1 LPNNTTTDPRVSP
14 GPTQTSRR
22 VRRSLV
28 LLRWGSLIAP
38 LVLFAAFAVTAWNR
52 LETEAMREAS
62 RRSELIVEYVRR
74 TVEGQ
79 ELLLTAADEAHGR
92 LSFGSDI
99 EGRMHRFLAALT
111 GASGW
116 DSVSLIG
123 PDGATMLSSES
134 YPVSGRFATPEYVAG
149 ISRSG
154 LFIDRLNLGRTKLL
168 ILALRDDDA
177 PEPGIWLA
185 KVDVAPIEDF
195 LRNIAGGSGRDAASV
210 MRADGRVLLRNLPM
224 ADDLQLTADTMVMRK
239 IATSDVASYET
250 VSAIDGVD
258 RIYSTRRVGDLPL
271 YANFGMA
278 VGGIRAAWLRQVMLA
293 AGLLGSFGA
302 IGYGVARHAARAL
315 ETETAR
321 AAHDFD
327 RKLLVEAQKTAASR
341 ETMLREL
348 NHRINNNLQMIQS
361 LIRLQKTR
369 EAGPDLDEISARI
382 LAIARIHDLLYQSGS
397 SFHVDLAALL
407 QSVASNSALV
417 PPERGIAVECE
428 LERVEADARV
438 ATPLALCVTE
448 LVTNAVKHAFGPE
461 GGTIAIGLRAIDGGA
476 AAEVMVSDD
485 GRGLPQ
491 TSGRSSG
498 ARLIAALVVQ
508 IGGSLE
514 MTPLREDAE
523 RPGARARIVF
533 PLAVKEA

>member
-1 LPNNTTTDPRVSP
+1 MSSNTTTDPRVSP

-38 LVLFAAFAVTAWNR
+38 LLLFAAFAVTSWNR
-52 LETEAMREAS
+52 LETDATREAS
-62 RRSELIVEYVRR
+62 RRSELIVEYIRR

-79 ELLLTAADEAHGR
+79 ELLLTAANEAHGR
-92 LSFGSDI
+92 LSFGPDI

-123 PDGATMLSSES
+123 QDGAYLVTSEAFPSS
-134 YPVSGRFATPEYVAG
+134 RFFATPDYVAR
-149 ISRSG
+149 ISQTEM
-154 LFIDRLNLGRTKLL
+154 FIDRLNLGRTKLL
-168 ILALRDDDA
+168 VLAMRDDDA
-177 PEPGIWLA
+177 PAPGIWVA
-185 KVDVAPIEDF
+185 KIDVAPIEDF
-195 LRNIAGGSGRDAASV
+195 LRNIAGGSGRDSASV
-210 MRADGRVLLRNLPM
+210 MRADGRLLLRNLPLEG
-224 ADDLQLTADTMVMRK
+224 DLTLAPTTAVMQAIATADV
-239 IATSDVASYET
+239 ATYET
-250 VSAIDGVD
+250 EAAADGVR
-258 RIYSTRRVGDLPL
+258 RIYSTRRISDLPI

-278 VGGIRAAWLRQVMLA
+278 VQGVREAWMRQVMLA
-293 AGLLGSFGA
+293 AALLGSFGA
-302 IGYGVARHAARAL
+302 IGYGVARYAGRAL
-315 ETETAR
+315 EAETAR

-417 PPERGIAVECE
+417 PPERGIVVDCD
-428 LERVEADARV
+428 LEPVEADARI

-461 GGTIAIGLRAIDGGA
+461 GGTIAIGLRATQAG
-476 AAEVMVSDD
+476 AEVTVSDD
-485 GRGLPQ
+485 GRGLPENSGR
-491 TSGRSSG
+491 TSGG
-498 ARLIAALVVQ
+498 RLIAALVVQ

-514 MTPLREDAE
+514 TTALREDPE
-523 RPGARARIVF
+523 RPGTRTRIVF
-533 PLAVKEA
+533 PLAVAEA

>member
-1 LPNNTTTDPRVSP
+1 MSSNTTTDPSVSP

-52 LETEAMREAS
+52 LEADAMREAS

-92 LSFGSDI
+92 LSFGADI
-99 EGRMHRFLAALT
+99 EERMHRFLAAMT

-116 DSVSLIG
+116 DSVSLIA
-123 PDGATMLSSES
+123 PDGANLLTSER
-134 YPVSGRFATPEYVAG
+134 YPATGYFATPEYVAG
-149 ISRSG
+149 ISRSEM
-154 LFIDRLNLGRTKLL
+154 FIDRLSLGRTRLL
-168 ILALRDDDA
+168 VLAMRDHDA
-177 PEPGIWLA
+177 PAPGIWLA
-185 KVDVAPIEDF
+185 KVEVAPIEDF

-224 ADDLQLTADTMVMRK
+224 TDDLQLTADTMVMRK

-250 VSAIDGVD
+250 VSAIDGVR
-258 RIYSTRRVGDLPL
+258 RIYSTRRIGDLPL

-278 VGGIRAAWLRQVMLA
+278 VAGVREAWMRQAMLA
-293 AGLLGSFGA
+293 AALLGSFGA
-302 IGYGVARHAARAL
+302 IGFGIARYAGRAL
-315 ETETAR
+315 EAETAR

-327 RKLLVEAQKTAASR
+327 RKLLAEAQKTAATR

-407 QSVASNSALV
+407 QSVASNAALV
-417 PPERGIAVECE
+417 PPERGIVVDCD
-428 LERVEADARV
+428 LQRVEADARV

-461 GGTIAIGLRAIDGGA
+461 GGTIAIALRAIDGRAG
-476 AAEVMVSDD
+476 AEVTVSDD
-485 GRGLPQ
+485 GRGLPE
-491 TSGRSSG
+491 T
-498 ARLIAALVVQ
+498 V
-508 IGGSLE
+508 
-514 MTPLREDAE
+514 
-523 RPGARARIVF
+523 RP
-533 PLAVKEA
+533 